1 MKFKH
6 PVGVR
11 LAALG
16 LASTFALSV
25 GAAPA
30 LAGTSIAG
38 LTITKSMD
46 KASSE
51 PVAPLKVRTAGGPD
65 HEYMIIKMEEAL
77 VS

>member
-1 MKFKH
+1 MTFKH

-38 LTITKSMD
+38 LTVTKSMD
-46 KASSE
+46 KAS
-51 PVAPLKVRTAGGPD
+51 PALVAPLKVREAGGSD
-65 HEYMIIKMEEAL
+65 QEYMIIKMEEAL

>member
-30 LAGTSIAG
+30 LAGTNIAG
-38 LTITKSMD
+38 LTVTKSMD

-51 PVAPLKVRTAGGPD
+51 LVAPLKVREAGGSD
-65 HEYMIIKMEEAL
+65 QEYMIIKMEEAL

>member
-6 PVGVR
+6 PVRVR

-30 LAGTSIAG
+30 LAGTNIAG
-38 LTITKSMD
+38 LTVTKSMD
-46 KASSE
+46 KASPG
-51 PVAPLKVRTAGGPD
+51 PVAPLKVREAGGSD
-65 HEYMIIKMEEAL
+65 QEYMIIKMEEAF

>member
-16 LASTFALSV
+16 LASAFAVSV

-38 LTITKSMD
+38 LTVTKSMD

-51 PVAPLKVRTAGGPD
+51 FVAPLKVREAGGSD
-65 HEYMIIKMEEAL
+65 QEYMIIKMEEAL